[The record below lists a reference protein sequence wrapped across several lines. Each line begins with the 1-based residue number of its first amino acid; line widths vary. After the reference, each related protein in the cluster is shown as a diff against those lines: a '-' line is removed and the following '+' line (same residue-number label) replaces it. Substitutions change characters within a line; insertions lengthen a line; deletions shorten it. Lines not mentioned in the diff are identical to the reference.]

1 MTQLD
6 RNWERILQ
14 VSRQR
19 RAEHVRDLLGEPR
32 RRVPANGARPRLDR
46 SVPVLRISMHVK
58 HVWERTAR
66 SWLLEKFGRS
76 SNHRLTK
83 TSN

>member
-14 VSRQR
+14 VSHQR
-19 RAEHVRDLLGEPR
+19 RAEHIRDLLGEPR
-32 RRVPANGARPRLDR
+32 RRGQANGTCSRLDR

-58 HVWERTAR
+58 HVWERMAR
-66 SWLLEKFGRS
+66 SWLREKFGRS

-83 TSN
+83 TGN